1 VGEILELKKLSL
13 MTSASA
19 FILGA
24 LYVFSDGASI
34 TADVVNSSGESAGF
48 TAIIG
53 LSMILCSI
61 GLFIVSINS
70 TDHRSI
76 DLERLVRRTK
86 DHRELNAEPL
96 PRQKEEEYVE
106 KR

>member
-1 VGEILELKKLSL
+1 MELKKLN
-13 MTSASA
+13 MIISAGA

-34 TADVVNSSGESAGF
+34 TADVIGSSGENTST
-48 TAIIG
+48 TAVIGLFMIIG
-53 LSMILCSI
+53 AI
-61 GLFIVSINS
+61 GLFIVSRDN
-70 TDHRSI
+70 TDHRSV

-96 PRQKEEEYVE
+96 PRQKEEDYVE
-106 KR
+106 RK